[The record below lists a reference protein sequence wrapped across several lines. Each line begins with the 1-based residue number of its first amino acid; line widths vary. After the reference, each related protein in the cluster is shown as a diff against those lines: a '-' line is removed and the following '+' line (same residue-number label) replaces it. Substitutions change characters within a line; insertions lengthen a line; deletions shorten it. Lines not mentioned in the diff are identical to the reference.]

1 MRQGVK
7 GWGAAMTAR
16 TERVAAEEVRQ
27 RMLDVGRELALEA
40 GAALTIE
47 HLRLE
52 EVIQRARVPR
62 SSVYRL
68 WAYREEYTDDLLC
81 YLAGPGSS
89 FADRTIFDPETVIV
103 IGRVLQENTHLLA
116 TGAGR
121 RALMCEVVRLSVGR
135 NYTALSE
142 SLPWRLQMA
151 LMATLGST
159 RSGMARRRIAAAL
172 EDSQRRSRES
182 LVAVLEQLMQ
192 VIGLRL
198 RDPAYTL
205 DHVQLAGGLLVQSLA
220 LRNVQV
226 QAALGTADGAAPDSA
241 APDGARQD
249 SAVQDS
255 AVLGGVS
262 LGSVGLHGASPS
274 GADLNGSS
282 DTAMVN
288 GLLNAPVPGPG
299 LEGKPAEWT
308 LAAFAYLGVLDSFLE
323 LDPDFAPPGA

>member
-1 MRQGVK
+1 
-7 GWGAAMTAR
+7 MTAR
-16 TERVAAEEVRQ
+16 PARVAAEEVRQ
-27 RMLDVGRELALEA
+27 RMLDAGRELALEA

-68 WAYREEYTDDLLC
+68 WPYREEYTEDLLC

-89 FADRTIFDPETVIV
+89 FADRTVFDPETVTV
-103 IGRVLQENTHLLA
+103 IGRVLQENMHLLA
-116 TGAGR
+116 TPDGR
-121 RALMCEVVRLSVGR
+121 RSLMGEIIRLSVAR
-135 NYTALSE
+135 NYAALTE

-159 RSGMARRRIAAAL
+159 RSGAARRHIAAAL

-182 LVAVLEQLMQ
+182 LVAVLAQIMK

-226 QAALGTADGAAPDSA
+226 QAALGETDGAGDDAG
-241 APDGARQD
+241 PDGAGPAGARRD
-249 SAVQDS
+249 
-255 AVLGGVS
+255 
-262 LGSVGLHGASPS
+262 GASPDEAGLP
-274 GADLNGSS
+274 GAT

-288 GLLNAPVPGPG
+288 ALLNAPVPGPG
-299 LEGKPAEWT
+299 LDGKPAAWT
-308 LAAFAYLGVLDSFLE
+308 LAALAYRGVIESFLE
-323 LDPDFAPPGA
+323 LDPDFVPPGTAQP

>member
-1 MRQGVK
+1 
-7 GWGAAMTAR
+7 
-16 TERVAAEEVRQ
+16 
-27 RMLDVGRELALEA
+27 MLDAGRELAEEA

-68 WAYREEYTDDLLC
+68 WAYREDYTEDLLC

-89 FADRTIFDPETVIV
+89 FADRTVFDPETVTV
-103 IGRVLQENTHLLA
+103 IGQVLQENTRLLA
-116 TGAGR
+116 TPDGR
-121 RALMCEVVRLSVGR
+121 RALMCEVVRLSVAR

-159 RSGMARRRIAAAL
+159 RSGMARKRIAAAL

-182 LVAVLEQLMQ
+182 LVAVLGQLTQ
-192 VIGLRL
+192 VLGLRL
-198 RDPAYTL
+198 RDRAYTL
-205 DHVQLAGGLLVQSLA
+205 DHVQLAGGLVVQSLA

-226 QAALGTADGAAPDSA
+226 QAALGITDSANDGASLDGAALNGA
-241 APDGARQD
+241 ELDGA
-249 SAVQDS
+249 
-255 AVLGGVS
+255 
-262 LGSVGLHGASPS
+262 
-274 GADLNGSS
+274 S

-288 GLLNAPVPGPG
+288 VLLNGPVPGPG
-299 LEGKPAEWT
+299 LDGKPAEWT
-308 LAAFAYLGVLDSFLE
+308 LAAFAYLGVLDKFLE
-323 LDPDFAPPGA
+323 LDPDFTPPAG

>member
-1 MRQGVK
+1 
-7 GWGAAMTAR
+7 
-16 TERVAAEEVRQ
+16 
-27 RMLDVGRELALEA
+27 MLDAGRELAEEA

-68 WAYREEYTDDLLC
+68 WAYREDYTEDLLC

-89 FADRTIFDPETVIV
+89 FADRTVFDPETLTV
-103 IGRVLQENTHLLA
+103 IGQVMRENAHLLA
-116 TGAGR
+116 TPAGR
-121 RALMCEVVRLSVGR
+121 RALMCEVVRLSVAR
-135 NYTALSE
+135 NYTALTE
-142 SLPWRLQMA
+142 SLPWRMQMA

-182 LVAVLEQLMQ
+182 LVAVLGQLSQ

-205 DHVQLAGGLLVQSLA
+205 HHVQLAGGLVVQSLA

-226 QAALGTADGAAPDSA
+226 QAALGMTESASDDAAEPDGAAPN
-241 APDGARQD
+241 GA
-249 SAVQDS
+249 
-255 AVLGGVS
+255 
-262 LGSVGLHGASPS
+262 
-274 GADLNGSS
+274 S
-282 DTAMVN
+282 DTAFVN
-288 GLLNAPVPGPG
+288 VLLNGPVPGPG
-299 LEGKPAEWT
+299 LDGKPAEWT
-308 LAAFAYLGVLDSFLE
+308 LAAFAYLGVLDKFLE
-323 LDPDFAPPGA
+323 LDPDFTPPAG